1 MIYSQN
7 PSILTSRMILCVV
20 LLLGVVGCA
29 GPHRAEREWE
39 ASGLP
44 ASVVTY
50 TTTESGS
57 DELIDEIALTITTVH
72 ASMGLEHSGS
82 ELLRLN
88 RGAADK
94 LYEIPDRSLYQAI
107 DTAIDYAQAS
117 GGAFDPTVGP
127 LRRLYAE
134 TEENP
139 SPERLDATRAQVGW
153 SKVILASE
161 TIAVRFREPG
171 VEIDLRDILQGY
183 SLDLASRRFARP
195 GTRAGLL
202 KLGSAVYAWQHPPD
216 EPSWSVP
223 IVDPRDPELPFVSF
237 QIANRA
243 VGTVAGPLL
252 DPRTGRP
259 AETDVLAAVALA
271 DAAADAQAISR
282 ALLVGGSQEAG
293 AFLSKLRRVE
303 AVLLV
308 RGRDG
313 EELLVSA
320 SLRGKLTVSDELRR
334 STGGRLRELLPPSS
348 L

>member
-1 MIYSQN
+1 MIHSQN
-7 PSILTSRMILCVV
+7 PSILPSATILCVV
-20 LLLGVVGCA
+20 LLLGAVGCA
-29 GPHRAEREWE
+29 EPHRAEREWE
-39 ASGLP
+39 ASGLS
-44 ASVVTY
+44 ASAVTY
-50 TTTESGS
+50 TTTEAGSG
-57 DELIDEIALTITTVH
+57 ELIDEIALTVNAVH
-72 ASMGLEHSGS
+72 SSMGLEHSGS
-82 ELLRLN
+82 ELSRLN
-88 RGAADK
+88 RAAATE
-94 LYEIPDRSLYQAI
+94 LYEIPDRSLYHAI
-107 DTAIDYAQAS
+107 DTAIDYAQVS

-134 TEENP
+134 TGGTP
-139 SPERLDATRAQVGW
+139 PLERLDAIRAQVGW
-153 SKVILASE
+153 SKVILAAE
-161 TIAVRFREPG
+161 TTAVRFREPG
-171 VEIDLRDILQGY
+171 VEIDLQDILQGY

-202 KLGSAVYAWQHPPD
+202 KLGNAVYAWQHPPD
-216 EPSWSVP
+216 ASSWSVP
-223 IVDPRDPELPFVSF
+223 IADPRDPAAPFVSF

-259 AETDVLAAVALA
+259 AQTDVLAAVALA

-313 EELLVSA
+313 DELLVSA
-320 SLRGKLTVSDELRR
+320 SLREKLTVSDELRR

>member
-1 MIYSQN
+1 MIQSPN
-7 PSILTSRMILCVV
+7 LPLLPGGAILCAV
-20 LLLGVVGCA
+20 LLFGALGCS

-39 ASGLP
+39 ASGTA

-50 TTTESGS
+50 TTTKSGS
-57 DELIDEIALTITTVH
+57 GELIDEIALTITTVQT
-72 ASMGLEHSGS
+72 SMGLENTDS
-82 ELLRLN
+82 ELFRLN
-88 RGAADK
+88 RAAATE
-94 LYEIPDRSLYQAI
+94 LYEIPDRSLYHGI
-107 DTAIDYAQAS
+107 DTALDYAQAS
-117 GGAFDPTVGP
+117 GGAYDPTVGP

-134 TEENP
+134 TGGTP
-139 SPERLDATRAQVGW
+139 PQERLETTRAQVGW
-153 SKVILASE
+153 SKVILAAE
-161 TIAVRFREPG
+161 TTAVRFREPG
-171 VEIDLRDILQGY
+171 VEIDLQDIIQGY

-202 KLGSAVYAWQHPPD
+202 RLGNAVYAWQHPPD
-216 EPSWSVP
+216 TGSWSVP

-237 QIANRA
+237 RIANRA

-259 AETDVLAAVALA
+259 AETDVIAAVAIA

-313 EELLVSA
+313 DELLVSA
-320 SLRGKLTVSDELRR
+320 SLRGKLTVSGELRR